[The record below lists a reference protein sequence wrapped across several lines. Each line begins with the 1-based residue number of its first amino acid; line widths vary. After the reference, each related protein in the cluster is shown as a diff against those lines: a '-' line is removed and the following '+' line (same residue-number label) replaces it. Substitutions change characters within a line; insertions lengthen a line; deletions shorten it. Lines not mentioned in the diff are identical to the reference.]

1 MTTIV
6 NNPAP
11 QADTGGNGFL
21 IGTIILVGFV
31 SLLFIFYGIPALR
44 RMGPVQ
50 VNVPATSVVLPD
62 KLNVNVSQTK

>member
-11 QADTGGNGFL
+11 AADTGGNGFL
-21 IGTIILVGFV
+21 IGTIVLVGFV
-31 SLLFIFYGIPALR
+31 ILLFIYFGLPALQ

-50 VNVPATSVVLPD
+50 VNVPAASVVLPN
-62 KLNVNVSQTK
+62 KLNVNVTQTK